1 MREVNTRLVISLS
14 ALAALAVSAVLPAR
28 SLAAAT
34 ATPNELGRVPVLEY
48 HRFGKVE
55 DRWTRTYDN
64 FRKDLEWLYA
74 NGYVSVNA
82 SALSAGKLDVPA
94 GKKPVIFTFDDSTAE
109 QFIFLHDGRGAIRRD
124 AKGNPMVDPQSA
136 VGILDAFAAKHPD
149 FGRAATFYPL
159 PGAFETPAEAGE
171 KLRYLISTG
180 REIGSHTYNHLSMK
194 KLSVPQIISE
204 MTKAQDEVVR
214 ELGRSYKLTT
224 LALPFG
230 IYPKDAAG
238 TQAVLAGGSGAQ
250 AYRNTA
256 VFLVGADPAPSP
268 FDKKYNYMKVPRIQA
283 IDDEWKRHFRRPA
296 GSTGQN
302 EEAFRPYVSDGDPA
316 TVAVPAKL
324 KDRLNT
330 SALGARKAVVQ
341 P

>member
-1 MREVNTRLVISLS
+1 MSALNTRLVLSVTALTALSLS
-14 ALAALAVSAVLPAR
+14 ALLPGR
-28 SLAAAT
+28 SMAAAP

-64 FRKDLEWLYA
+64 FRKDLEWLYN

-94 GKKPVIFTFDDSTAE
+94 GKKPVILTFDDSTAE
-109 QFIFLHDGRGAIRRD
+109 QFMFLKDGRGTIRRD
-124 AKGNPMVDPQSA
+124 SKGNAMVDPQSA

-149 FGRAATFYPL
+149 FGRAGVFYTL
-159 PGAFETPAEAGE
+159 PGAFETPAEAAE
-171 KLRYLISTG
+171 KLKYLVATG
-180 REIGSHTYNHLSMK
+180 REIGNHTYNHNSMK
-194 KLSVPQIISE
+194 KLSPAQIVKE
-204 MTKAQDEVVR
+204 MASAQDEVVK

-238 TQAVLAGGSGAQ
+238 TQAVLAGGSGAS
-250 AYRNTA
+250 AYKNSA

-296 GSTGQN
+296 GATGQN
-302 EEAFRPYVSDGDPA
+302 DEAFRPYVSDGNPS
-316 TVAVPAKL
+316 TVTVPAKL
-324 KDRLNT
+324 KDRLN
-330 SALGARKAVVQ
+330 SAALGGRKAVIL